1 MYEDIIKK
9 YNGVDGLLEVT
20 KNSLNAVG
28 ELLIFETSYA
38 SLNDMFDKEISEK
51 IREEFL
57 VRGIKIKEITN
68 NLFHEDYT
76 SVKDFNKKVMDIR
89 YIDPKKLSIKVETL
103 IYNDIVAIYEPK
115 KDGFCI
121 EIYSK
126 ELAEQQKQL
135 FEAVWKIGERPIIG
149 KGGRT
154 SVF

>member
-1 MYEDIIKK
+1 MEQTIKK
-9 YNGVDGLLEVT
+9 YNGVEGLLDVT
-20 KNSLNAVG
+20 MNSTNASG

-38 SLNDMFDKEISEK
+38 SLNDMFNKETSEK

-57 VRGIKIKEITN
+57 SKNIKIRELTN
-68 NLFHEDYT
+68 KIFHEDYT
-76 SVKDFNKKVMDIR
+76 NVKGFNEKIMDIR

-103 IYNDIVAIYEPK
+103 IYNNVVAMYEPV

-135 FEAVWKIGERPIIG
+135 FEFIWKIGERPIIG

>member
-1 MYEDIIKK
+1 MEQTIKK
-9 YNGVDGLLEVT
+9 YNGVEGLLEVT
-20 KNSLNAVG
+20 MNSTNASG

-38 SLNDMFDKEISEK
+38 SLNDMFNKETSEK

-57 VRGIKIKEITN
+57 SKNIKIRELTN
-68 NLFHEDYT
+68 KIFHEDYT
-76 SVKDFNKKVMDIR
+76 NVKDFNEKIMDIR

-103 IYNDIVAIYEPK
+103 IYNNVVTMYEPV

-135 FEAVWKIGERPIIG
+135 FEFIWKIGERPIIG

>member
-1 MYEDIIKK
+1 MEQTIKK
-9 YNGVDGLLEVT
+9 YNGVEGLLEVT
-20 KNSLNAVG
+20 MNSTNASG

-38 SLNDMFDKEISEK
+38 SLNDMFNKETSEK

-57 VRGIKIKEITN
+57 SKNIKIRELTN
-68 NLFHEDYT
+68 KIFHEDYT
-76 SVKDFNKKVMDIR
+76 NVKDFNEKIMDIR

-103 IYNDIVAIYEPK
+103 IYNNVVAMYEPV

-121 EIYSK
+121 EIHSK

-135 FEAVWKIGERPIIG
+135 FEFIWKIGERPIIG